1 MTTAMTEALKTAGV
15 ALPPQNQRLWQVL
28 HDKGRSMTSKELA
41 AASKIS
47 YANVATL
54 CLDMVHRGIME
65 RAFEVRRGSA
75 REISVWKA
83 VGTHFELPP
92 VKKEFKKKSKV
103 EERRALLAQRA
114 EATAVR
120 TGIVS
125 QLNAVK
131 STPVAEPK
139 AYEPLPIAMPP
150 QLTPEMIEAVRTHE
164 STAMADRE
172 QWHARLGWLMSAYNV
187 MVACR
192 AK

>member
-15 ALPPQNQRLWQVL
+15 ALPPQNQRLWQIL
-28 HDKGRSMTSKELA
+28 HDKARPMTSKELA
-41 AASKIS
+41 AASKIP

-54 CLDMVHRGIME
+54 CLDMVHRGIMT
-65 RAFEVRRGSA
+65 RTFEQRRGSA
-75 REISVWKA
+75 REISVWTA

-92 VKKEFKKKSKV
+92 VKKEFKKKSRV
-103 EERRALLAQRA
+103 ESSKALKPA
-114 EATAVR
+114 
-120 TGIVS
+120 
-125 QLNAVK
+125 
-131 STPVAEPK
+131 PVVAPK
-139 AYEPLPIAMPP
+139 AYEPLSIVMPQ